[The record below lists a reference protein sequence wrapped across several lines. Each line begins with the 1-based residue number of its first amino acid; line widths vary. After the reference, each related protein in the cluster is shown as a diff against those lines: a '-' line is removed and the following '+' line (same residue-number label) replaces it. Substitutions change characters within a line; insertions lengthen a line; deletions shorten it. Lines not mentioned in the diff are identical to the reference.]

1 MTLKDADALLNG
13 LEDLLSYVKLGKEHP
28 YYKGEANALNV
39 IIGKIKDAPTVDA
52 VPVGHGRWVFG
63 VDSETGERDLK
74 AWTCSE
80 CNEKYPWQPNYCPNC
95 GAKMGGERREE
106 E

>member
-1 MTLKDADALLNG
+1 MGLIEAKAIDKLLYEELPMKYFYGRSLNTA
-13 LEDLLSYVKLGKEHP
+13 VKNQAAIRERVAQIP
-28 YYKGEANALNV
+28 A
-39 IIGKIKDAPTVDA
+39 VDA
-52 VPVGHGRWVFG
+52 VPVKHGQWVFG

-95 GAKMGGERREE
+95 GAKMDGERRESE
-106 E
+106 